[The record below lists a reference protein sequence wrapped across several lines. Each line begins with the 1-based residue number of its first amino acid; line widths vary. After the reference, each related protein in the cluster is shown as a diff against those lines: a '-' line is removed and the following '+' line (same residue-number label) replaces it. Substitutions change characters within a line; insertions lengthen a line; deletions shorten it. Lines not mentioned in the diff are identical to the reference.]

1 MGISLSIVGSHSFPY
16 IGSRDC
22 TVTERASSAHKYDQK
37 LGDRT
42 MHTLRSYKEYNHNIH
57 HWGWD
62 QNSVFYTQVYL
73 HLLKKAAPMSSF
85 LQPGSWNLS
94 KGIYFFTGWAGQIMT
109 ELLESIQINF
119 KKLTKCKEQWNCTS
133 TSDTRLTGLSAEVDP
148 KRVGSSEKVKPK
160 TPNGNP
166 VQ

>member
-1 MGISLSIVGSHSFPY
+1 MRPELSFFLHSSISASTQKSSPY
-16 IGSRDC
+16 VIIF
-22 TVTERASSAHKYDQK
+22 T
-37 LGDRT
+37 
-42 MHTLRSYKEYNHNIH
+42 
-57 HWGWD
+57 
-62 QNSVFYTQVYL
+62 TQVM
-73 HLLKKAAPMSSF
+73 KSIKR
-85 LQPGSWNLS
+85 NL
-94 KGIYFFTGWAGQIMT
+94 YFFTGWAGQIMT

-148 KRVGSSEKVKPK
+148 KRVGSSEKVKLK